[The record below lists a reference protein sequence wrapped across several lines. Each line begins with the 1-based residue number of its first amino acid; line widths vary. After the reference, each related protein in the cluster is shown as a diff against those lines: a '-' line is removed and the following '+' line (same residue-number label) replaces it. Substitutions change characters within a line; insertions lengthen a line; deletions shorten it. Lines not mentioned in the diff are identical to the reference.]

1 MNSNANVNTNANAN
15 ANLDITIRKVSVFT
29 SARYIAKV
37 LLMNKIAVVRS
48 IKFIPFHMN
57 GKHYKRAVIEIA
69 SWMDSPSA
77 TTIKEHIENKTEAK
91 LAHKEENVWKIIKT
105 NTNDLEASPKEWV
118 FFKIQ
123 NTHYFGNTFKGKVQK
138 EAKLANVLNVDYP
151 DYQYM
156 YYNEP
161 KVERFN
167 EDWSKSSPNEILNYF
182 SKVYEVLD
190 EENDMIVGG
199 LVVYAKS
206 MVVEGNTIYKK
217 GTNPKGSKT
226 SSTYTIA

>member
-1 MNSNANVNTNANAN
+1 MKSNVN

-69 SWMDSPSA
+69 SWMDSPSSI
-77 TTIKEHIENKTEAK
+77 TIQEHIENKTEAK
-91 LAHKEENVWKIIKT
+91 LAHKEENVWKMIKT
-105 NTNDLEASPKEWV
+105 NRNDLEASPKEWV

-123 NTHYFGNTFKGKVQK
+123 NTRYFGNTFKGKVQQK
-138 EAKLANVLNVDYP
+138 AKLANVLDIDYP

-167 EDWSKSSPNEILNYF
+167 EDWSKSLPNEILNYF

-199 LVVYAKS
+199 LAVYAKS

-217 GTNPKGSKT
+217 GTSSRRGT
-226 SSTYTIA
+226 SSAAAIIA